1 MSDLERWRD
10 AEGSLGAAFRSAED
24 DAPPAGS
31 QAALLA
37 ALSLGAVAATAT
49 TAAATATATAA
60 TTTTTATT
68 GLGAG
73 TATLGKATGLLAA
86 WKVMAVSALIVTGT
100 AASVH
105 LATRAPEPT
114 LATPTSAATSPAA
127 PALPVVPAKAGPG
140 ATDVVNAVPEALA
153 TAPLAPL
160 AGEKAPSG
168 SLQPAPLSEAP
179 RANEPARGSTSEPP
193 VPSPVAVA
201 VAYASP
207 PTPSALTAN
216 AGATSP
222 EARSAESTPNAGAS
236 NPVGPTSPAA
246 EAPLG
251 AAGLG
256 SKPKTAR
263 VAEELALLDSA
274 RAHLSA
280 GRTGQALAALQD
292 YDKAFANP
300 VLGEEALALKVE
312 ALARAGRGAEAA
324 AIGNAFLARRPES
337 SVAGRI
343 RRALAGGR

>member
-114 LATPTSAATSPAA
+114 LAAPTLAATSPAA
-127 PALPVVPAKAGPG
+127 PAHPVAPAQAGPG
-140 ATDVVNAVPEALA
+140 ATDVVNAVPEAVV

-160 AGEKAPSG
+160 AVEKAPSG

-179 RANEPARGSTSEPP
+179 RANEPARGSASEPV
-193 VPSPVAVA
+193 VPSLVAVA
-201 VAYASP
+201 SASP
-207 PTPSALTAN
+207 PTPSAPTAN

>member
-60 TTTTTATT
+60 TTTTATT

-114 LATPTSAATSPAA
+114 LAAPTSAATSPAA
-127 PALPVVPAKAGPG
+127 PAHPVAPAKAGSG

-179 RANEPARGSTSEPP
+179 RANEPARGSASEPP

-201 VAYASP
+201 SASP
-207 PTPSALTAN
+207 PTPSALNAN

-246 EAPLG
+246 EAPSG